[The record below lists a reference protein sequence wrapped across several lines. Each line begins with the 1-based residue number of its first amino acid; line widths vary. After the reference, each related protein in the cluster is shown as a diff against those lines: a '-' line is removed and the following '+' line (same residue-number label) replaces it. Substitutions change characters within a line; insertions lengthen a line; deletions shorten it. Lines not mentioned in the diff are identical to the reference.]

1 MATAFRSL
9 GVSFRH
15 RLIKAT
21 AGLSLGALSLGALAL
36 GSVSFGS
43 VSLVTFSAHAEGKPP
58 AATLAL
64 DPEFT
69 RAIKEGDR
77 QYLDGKYSEA
87 AAAYEKAI
95 ARQKHNPEG
104 YARLAAAQRQQ
115 GQYDEAIATL
125 GRGLETSSTVT
136 ERAKLVFLQADI
148 QERRNAL
155 EKAQARW
162 AAYLELSGGAAE
174 RTIDL
179 DAPEQEAPTPV
190 VEGETVYPTSALE
203 RQGQVE
209 AAMKRYEDYAPVK
222 ERIRKREQAA
232 DAKARG
238 SSR

>member
-1 MATAFRSL
+1 MATAFRSS

-21 AGLSLGALSLGALAL
+21 AGLSLGAVSLGA
-36 GSVSFGS
+36 
-43 VSLVTFSAHAEGKPP
+43 VSLGVVSLASGSAHAEGKPP
-58 AATLAL
+58 SGTLGG

-69 RAIKEGDR
+69 QAIKEGDR
-77 QYLDGKYSEA
+77 QYLDAKYPEA

-136 ERAKLVFLQADI
+136 ERAKLIFLQADI
-148 QERRNAL
+148 QERRRAF

-162 AAYLELSGGAAE
+162 AAYLELSGGAGE

-203 RQGQVE
+203 RQAQVE
-209 AAMKRYEDYAPVK
+209 AAMKRYADYAPVK
-222 ERIRKREQAA
+222 ERIRKREQEA
-232 DAKARG
+232 DAKARA